1 MKNRNRNARNFGLRN
16 RCIIRA
22 GTNALREAEASFVTQ
37 ASNTSR
43 WRQFCKFLKS
53 EFAISDMRDV
63 TRMHVE
69 EYAMHLKLKL
79 KRDEISISTAHDYLA
94 AVNRVLEIAR
104 GDRCLRVAAVGD
116 AGLNR
121 RTNVAQSSKA
131 TPATTHAAA
140 CDRLPPHL
148 ATIIRLQRALGLRF
162 EESLKINPSR
172 ALGEALRLGRV
183 RIVSGTKGGRPR
195 EIEVNSPDQLAAL
208 KGAIQWQSARHS
220 LIPEDVSYVQF
231 KRWCYRQLEA
241 FELTFHGERHAYANS
256 RYRQLTGTRSP
267 VESGKTKSSH
277 IAEIMSS
284 RSVNAIEAKQIDIDA
299 RLVIAEELGHSRI
312 EISNTYLGK

>member
-37 ASNTSR
+37 ATNTSR

-53 EFAISDMRDV
+53 EFSISDMRDV

-69 EYAMHLKLKL
+69 EYAAQLKQQQEREEL
-79 KRDEISISTAHDYLA
+79 SVSTTQDYLA
-94 AVNRVLEIAR
+94 AVNRILGIAR

-121 RTNVAQSSKA
+121 RGHVAQSSKA
-131 TPATTHAAA
+131 TSDATHADA
-140 CDRLPPHL
+140 CGRMHPHL
-148 ATIIRLQRALGLRF
+148 AAIVRVQRHLGLRF
-162 EESLKINPSR
+162 EESVKLNPSK

-183 RIVSGTKGGRPR
+183 QIVNGTKGGRPR
-195 EIEVNSPDQLAAL
+195 EIEIISPDQLAAL
-208 KGAIQWQSARHS
+208 KGSIQWQSSRRS
-220 LIPEDVSYVQF
+220 LIPEDLTYVQF

-241 FELTFHGERHAYANS
+241 FEFTFHGERHAYANA

-277 IAEIMSS
+277 IVEIMSS
-284 RSVNAIEAKQIDIDA
+284 RSVDAIEARQIDIDA